1 MVTES
6 PVWKG
11 VNCHMPDTRAG
22 TFRLA
27 LIAAEGIIANL
38 LLGTLFIWSVMR
50 NPLLELFPQW
60 TEGMLS
66 VVFGFHNLFTS
77 VGILLGGFLSA
88 RISSRKIFL
97 LLGILVFL
105 GLGGFTLL
113 PVDRPGLSYAMVI
126 VLFWLFAA
134 VGIGLGISAVQ
145 STTIPWF
152 PRHSGLISGALYM
165 ALGMSSVLLAA
176 LAEVLLPA
184 FGVRHTMLVFG
195 LIVLVVVLL
204 ILLDRRSILPPQ
216 AAGGTQAAPLTGFSP
231 REMLR
236 SPVFWILILWN
247 ISLRSAGLTLLD
259 HAASMFVAYGGTA
272 IVAMLIS
279 PANGLGSLCI
289 GMTMDR
295 LGIKS
300 IMKFAAGLMCLAGML
315 LLLGD
320 RTALQPLLLAG
331 LLVGGLAYGGS
342 SSSYSAAVKNIFG
355 PKYYARNFGISN
367 IAMGLAAIIES
378 ASGFLLDAGG
388 GSYTG
393 VLLMVFLLS
402 IPAIVCSLLMT
413 KRNVDPALSV

>member
-1 MVTES
+1 MAEDRVG
-6 PVWKG
+6 KG
-11 VNCHMPDTRAG
+11 
-22 TFRLA
+22 RLA
-27 LIAAEGIIANL
+27 AIAAEGIVANL

-60 TEGMLS
+60 SEGMLS
-66 VVFGFHNLFTS
+66 IVFGFHNLFTS
-77 VGILLGGFLSA
+77 AGILLGGFLAS
-88 RISSRKIFL
+88 RISSRRIFL

-165 ALGMSSVLLAA
+165 ALGVSSVLLAA

-184 FGVRHTMLVFG
+184 FGVQTTMLVFG
-195 LIVLVVVLL
+195 AIVLIVVLL
-204 ILLDRRSILPPQ
+204 ILLDRRSILPPR
-216 AAGGTQAAPLTGFSP
+216 ADAGEARAPLTGFAP
-231 REMLR
+231 GEMLR
-236 SPVFWILILWN
+236 SPVFWLLILWN

-259 HAASMFVAYGGTA
+259 HAASMSVAFGGTT

-279 PANGLGSLCI
+279 PANGLGSLTI
-289 GMTMDR
+289 GMTMDKVGTR
-295 LGIKS
+295 VILR
-300 IMKFAAGLMCLAGML
+300 FAAGLMLAAGAL

-320 RTALQPLLLAG
+320 RMDCYPLLLAG
-331 LLVGGLAYGGS
+331 LLLGGLAYGGS
-342 SSSYSAAVKNIFG
+342 SSSYSASVKNIFG
-355 PKYYARNFGISN
+355 PRYYAKNFGISN
-367 IAMGLAAIIES
+367 IAIGCAALIES
-378 ASGFLLDAGG
+378 ASGFLVDAGG

-393 VLLMVFLLS
+393 VLWMVLLLS
-402 IPAIVCSLLMT
+402 LPAIACSLLWG
-413 KRNVDPALSV
+413 RVARDEA

>member
-1 MVTES
+1 MAEDRVG
-6 PVWKG
+6 KG
-11 VNCHMPDTRAG
+11 
-22 TFRLA
+22 RLA
-27 LIAAEGIIANL
+27 VIAAEGIVANL

-60 TEGMLS
+60 SEGMLS
-66 VVFGFHNLFTS
+66 IVFGFHNLFTS
-77 VGILLGGFLSA
+77 AGILLGGFLAS
-88 RISSRKIFL
+88 RISSRRIFL

-165 ALGMSSVLLAA
+165 ALGVSSVLLAA

-184 FGVRHTMLVFG
+184 FGVQTTMLVFG
-195 LIVLVVVLL
+195 AIVLIVVLL
-204 ILLDRRSILPPQ
+204 ILLDRRSILPPR
-216 AAGGTQAAPLTGFSP
+216 ADAGEARAPLIGFAP
-231 REMLR
+231 GEMLR
-236 SPVFWILILWN
+236 SPVFWLLILWN

-259 HAASMFVAYGGTA
+259 HAASMSVAFGGTA

-279 PANGLGSLCI
+279 PANGLGSLTI
-289 GMTMDR
+289 GMTMDKVGTR
-295 LGIKS
+295 VILR
-300 IMKFAAGLMCLAGML
+300 FAAGLMLAAGAL

-320 RTALQPLLLAG
+320 RMDCYPLLLAG
-331 LLVGGLAYGGS
+331 LLLGGLAYGGAR
-342 SSSYSAAVKNIFG
+342 SSYSASVKNIFG
-355 PKYYARNFGISN
+355 PKHYAKNFGISN
-367 IAMGLAAIIES
+367 IAMGCAALIES
-378 ASGFLLDAGG
+378 ASGFLVDAGG

-393 VLLMVFLLS
+393 VLWMVLLLS
-402 IPAIVCSLLMT
+402 LPAIACSLLWG
-413 KRNVDPALSV
+413 RVARDEA

>member
-1 MVTES
+1 MTENR
-6 PVWKG
+6 VGKG
-11 VNCHMPDTRAG
+11 
-22 TFRLA
+22 RLA
-27 LIAAEGIIANL
+27 VIAAEGIVANL

-60 TEGMLS
+60 SEGMLS
-66 VVFGFHNLFTS
+66 IVFGFHNLFTS
-77 VGILLGGFLSA
+77 AGILLGGFLAS
-88 RISSRKIFL
+88 RISSRRIFL

-165 ALGMSSVLLAA
+165 ALGVSSVLLAA

-184 FGVRHTMLVFG
+184 FGVQTTMLVFG
-195 LIVLVVVLL
+195 AIVLIVVLL
-204 ILLDRRSILPPQ
+204 ILLDRRSILPPR
-216 AAGGTQAAPLTGFSP
+216 ADAGEARAPLTGFAP
-231 REMLR
+231 GEMLR
-236 SPVFWILILWN
+236 SPVFWLLILWN

-259 HAASMFVAYGGTA
+259 HAASMSVAFGGTT

-279 PANGLGSLCI
+279 PANGLGSLTI

-295 LGIKS
+295 VGTRVILR
-300 IMKFAAGLMCLAGML
+300 FAAGLMLAAGAL

-320 RTALQPLLLAG
+320 RMDHYPLLLAG
-331 LLVGGLAYGGS
+331 LLLGGLAYGGS
-342 SSSYSAAVKNIFG
+342 SSSYSASVKNIFG
-355 PKYYARNFGISN
+355 PRYYAKNFGISN
-367 IAMGLAAIIES
+367 IAIGCAALIES
-378 ASGFLLDAGG
+378 ASGFLVDAGG

-393 VLLMVFLLS
+393 VLWMVLLLS
-402 IPAIVCSLLMT
+402 LPAIACSLLWGRVARDET
-413 KRNVDPALSV
+413 

>member
-1 MVTES
+1 MAEDRVG
-6 PVWKG
+6 KG
-11 VNCHMPDTRAG
+11 
-22 TFRLA
+22 RLA
-27 LIAAEGIIANL
+27 AIAAEGIVANL

-60 TEGMLS
+60 SEGMLS
-66 VVFGFHNLFTS
+66 IVFGFHNLFTS
-77 VGILLGGFLSA
+77 AGILLGGFLAS
-88 RISSRKIFL
+88 RISSRRIFL

-165 ALGMSSVLLAA
+165 ALGVSSVLLAA

-184 FGVRHTMLVFG
+184 FGVQTTMLVFG
-195 LIVLVVVLL
+195 AIVLIVVLL
-204 ILLDRRSILPPQ
+204 ILLDRRSILPPR
-216 AAGGTQAAPLTGFSP
+216 ADAGEARAPLTGFAP
-231 REMLR
+231 GKMLR
-236 SPVFWILILWN
+236 SPVFWLLILWN
-247 ISLRSAGLTLLD
+247 VSLRSAGLTLLD
-259 HAASMFVAYGGTA
+259 HAASMSVAFGGTA

-279 PANGLGSLCI
+279 PANGLGSLTI

-295 LGIKS
+295 VGTRAVLRFS
-300 IMKFAAGLMCLAGML
+300 AGLMLAAGAL

-320 RTALQPLLLAG
+320 RMDHYPLLLAG
-331 LLVGGLAYGGS
+331 LLLGGLAYGGS
-342 SSSYSAAVKNIFG
+342 SSSYSASVKNIFG
-355 PKYYARNFGISN
+355 PRYYAKNFGISN
-367 IAMGLAAIIES
+367 IAIGCAALIES
-378 ASGFLLDAGG
+378 ASGFLVDAGG

-393 VLLMVFLLS
+393 VLWMVLLLS
-402 IPAIVCSLLMT
+402 LPAIACSLLWG
-413 KRNVDPALSV
+413 RVARDEA

>member
-1 MVTES
+1 MAEDRVG
-6 PVWKG
+6 KG
-11 VNCHMPDTRAG
+11 
-22 TFRLA
+22 RLA
-27 LIAAEGIIANL
+27 AIAAEGIVANL

-60 TEGMLS
+60 SEGMLS
-66 VVFGFHNLFTS
+66 IVFGFHNLFTS
-77 VGILLGGFLSA
+77 AGILLGGFLAS
-88 RISSRKIFL
+88 RISSRRIFL

-165 ALGMSSVLLAA
+165 ALGVSSVLLAA

-195 LIVLVVVLL
+195 LIVLIVVLL
-204 ILLDRRSILPPQ
+204 ILLDRRSILPPR
-216 AAGGTQAAPLTGFSP
+216 ADAGEARAPLTGFAP
-231 REMLR
+231 GKMLR
-236 SPVFWILILWN
+236 SPVFWLLILWN
-247 ISLRSAGLTLLD
+247 VSLRSAGLTLLD
-259 HAASMFVAYGGTA
+259 HAASMSVAFGGTA

-279 PANGLGSLCI
+279 PANGLGSLTI

-295 LGIKS
+295 VGTRAVLRFS
-300 IMKFAAGLMCLAGML
+300 AGLMLAAGAL

-320 RTALQPLLLAG
+320 RMDHYPLLLAG
-331 LLVGGLAYGGS
+331 LLLGGLAYGGS
-342 SSSYSAAVKNIFG
+342 SSSYSASVKNIFG
-355 PKYYARNFGISN
+355 PRYYAKNFGISN
-367 IAMGLAAIIES
+367 IAIGCAALIES
-378 ASGFLLDAGG
+378 ASGFLVDAGG

-393 VLLMVFLLS
+393 VLWMVLLLS
-402 IPAIVCSLLMT
+402 LPAIACSLLWG
-413 KRNVDPALSV
+413 RVARDEA

>member
-1 MVTES
+1 MAEDRVG
-6 PVWKG
+6 KG
-11 VNCHMPDTRAG
+11 
-22 TFRLA
+22 RLA
-27 LIAAEGIIANL
+27 VIAAEGIVANL

-60 TEGMLS
+60 SEGMLS
-66 VVFGFHNLFTS
+66 IVFGFHNLFTS
-77 VGILLGGFLSA
+77 AGILLGGFLAS
-88 RISSRKIFL
+88 RISSRRIFL

-165 ALGMSSVLLAA
+165 ALGVSSVLLAA

-184 FGVRHTMLVFG
+184 FGVQTTMLVFG
-195 LIVLVVVLL
+195 AIVLIVVLL
-204 ILLDRRSILPPQ
+204 ILLDRRSILPPR
-216 AAGGTQAAPLTGFSP
+216 ADAGEARAPLIGFAP
-231 REMLR
+231 GEMLR
-236 SPVFWILILWN
+236 SPVFWLLILWN

-259 HAASMFVAYGGTA
+259 HAASMSVAFGGTA

-279 PANGLGSLCI
+279 PANGLGSLTI

-295 LGIKS
+295 VGTRAVLRFS
-300 IMKFAAGLMCLAGML
+300 AGLMLAAGAL

-320 RTALQPLLLAG
+320 RMDHYPLLLAG
-331 LLVGGLAYGGS
+331 LLLGGLAYGGS
-342 SSSYSAAVKNIFG
+342 SSSYSASVKNIFG
-355 PKYYARNFGISN
+355 PRYYAKNFGISN
-367 IAMGLAAIIES
+367 IAIGCAALIES
-378 ASGFLLDAGG
+378 ASGFLVDAGG

-393 VLLMVFLLS
+393 VLWMVLLLS
-402 IPAIVCSLLMT
+402 LPAIACSLLWG
-413 KRNVDPALSV
+413 RVARDEA

>member
-1 MVTES
+1 MAEDRVG
-6 PVWKG
+6 KG
-11 VNCHMPDTRAG
+11 
-22 TFRLA
+22 RLA
-27 LIAAEGIIANL
+27 AIAAEGIVANL

-60 TEGMLS
+60 SEGMLS
-66 VVFGFHNLFTS
+66 IVFGFHNLFTS
-77 VGILLGGFLSA
+77 AGILLGGFLAS
-88 RISSRKIFL
+88 RISSRRIFL

-165 ALGMSSVLLAA
+165 ALGMSSVLLAS

-184 FGVRHTMLVFG
+184 FGVRHTMLVF
-195 LIVLVVVLL
+195 VLL
-204 ILLDRRSILPPQ
+204 ILLDRRSILPPR
-216 AAGGTQAAPLTGFSP
+216 ADAGEARAPLTGFAP
-231 REMLR
+231 GKMLR
-236 SPVFWILILWN
+236 SPVFWLLILWN
-247 ISLRSAGLTLLD
+247 VSLRSAGLTLLD
-259 HAASMFVAYGGTA
+259 HAASMSVAFGGTA

-279 PANGLGSLCI
+279 PANGLGSLTI

-295 LGIKS
+295 VGTRAVLRFS
-300 IMKFAAGLMCLAGML
+300 AGLMLAAGAL

-320 RTALQPLLLAG
+320 RMDHYPLLLAG
-331 LLVGGLAYGGS
+331 LLLGGLAYGGS
-342 SSSYSAAVKNIFG
+342 SSSYSASVKNIFG
-355 PKYYARNFGISN
+355 PRYYAKNFGISN
-367 IAMGLAAIIES
+367 IAIGCAALIES
-378 ASGFLLDAGG
+378 ASGFLVDAGG

-393 VLLMVFLLS
+393 VLWMVLLLS
-402 IPAIVCSLLMT
+402 LPAIACSLLWG
-413 KRNVDPALSV
+413 RVARDEA

>member
-1 MVTES
+1 MAEDRVG
-6 PVWKG
+6 KG
-11 VNCHMPDTRAG
+11 
-22 TFRLA
+22 RLA
-27 LIAAEGIIANL
+27 VIAAEGIVANL

-60 TEGMLS
+60 SEGMLS
-66 VVFGFHNLFTS
+66 IVFGFHNLFTS
-77 VGILLGGFLSA
+77 AGILLGGFLAS
-88 RISSRKIFL
+88 RISSRRIFL

-165 ALGMSSVLLAA
+165 ALGVSSVLLAA

-184 FGVRHTMLVFG
+184 FGVQTTMLVFG
-195 LIVLVVVLL
+195 AIVLIVVLL
-204 ILLDRRSILPPQ
+204 ILLDRRSILPPR
-216 AAGGTQAAPLTGFSP
+216 ADAGEARAPLIGFAP
-231 REMLR
+231 GEMLR
-236 SPVFWILILWN
+236 SPVFWLLILWN

-259 HAASMFVAYGGTA
+259 HAASMSVAFGGTA

-279 PANGLGSLCI
+279 PANGLGSLTI

-295 LGIKS
+295 VGTRAVLRFS
-300 IMKFAAGLMCLAGML
+300 AGLMLAAGAL

-320 RTALQPLLLAG
+320 RMDHYPLLLAG
-331 LLVGGLAYGGS
+331 LLLGGLAYGGS
-342 SSSYSAAVKNIFG
+342 SSSYSASVKNIFG
-355 PKYYARNFGISN
+355 PKHYAKNFGISN
-367 IAMGLAAIIES
+367 IAMGCAALIES
-378 ASGFLLDAGG
+378 ASGFLVDAGG

-393 VLLMVFLLS
+393 VLWMVLLLS
-402 IPAIVCSLLMT
+402 LPAIACSLLWG
-413 KRNVDPALSV
+413 RVARDEA

>member
-1 MVTES
+1 MAEDRVG
-6 PVWKG
+6 KG
-11 VNCHMPDTRAG
+11 
-22 TFRLA
+22 RLA
-27 LIAAEGIIANL
+27 VIAAEGIVANL

-60 TEGMLS
+60 SEGMLS
-66 VVFGFHNLFTS
+66 IVFGFHNLFTS
-77 VGILLGGFLSA
+77 AGILLGGFLAS
-88 RISSRKIFL
+88 RISSRRIFL

-165 ALGMSSVLLAA
+165 ALGVSSVLLAA

-184 FGVRHTMLVFG
+184 FGVQTTMLVFG
-195 LIVLVVVLL
+195 AIVLIVVLL
-204 ILLDRRSILPPQ
+204 ILLDRRSILPPR
-216 AAGGTQAAPLTGFSP
+216 ADAGEARAPLTGFAP
-231 REMLR
+231 GEMLR
-236 SPVFWILILWN
+236 SPVFWLLILWN

-259 HAASMFVAYGGTA
+259 HAASMSVAFGGTA

-279 PANGLGSLCI
+279 PANGLGSLTI

-295 LGIKS
+295 VGTRAVLRFS
-300 IMKFAAGLMCLAGML
+300 AGLMLAAGAL

-320 RTALQPLLLAG
+320 RMDHYPLLLAG
-331 LLVGGLAYGGS
+331 LLLGGLAYGGS
-342 SSSYSAAVKNIFG
+342 SSSYSASVKNIFG
-355 PKYYARNFGISN
+355 PRYYAKNFGISN
-367 IAMGLAAIIES
+367 IAIGCAALIES
-378 ASGFLLDAGG
+378 ASGFLVDAGG

-393 VLLMVFLLS
+393 VLWMVLLLS
-402 IPAIVCSLLMT
+402 LPAIACSLLWG
-413 KRNVDPALSV
+413 RVARDEA